1 MGTMKRLGLEVLE
14 DIFYDGPAT
23 RIVLWERNP
32 VCSWEMFKRLLGKLT
47 VDGVVERKLATPPRT
62 DPAFDTFDLT
72 AEGREI
78 VADLVSDFEE

>member
-23 RIVLWERNP
+23 RKQLWERNS

-47 VDGVVERKLATPPRT
+47 VDGVVERQLANPPGT
-62 DPAFDTFDLT
+62 DPAVDTWDLT
-72 AEGREI
+72 DSGRELI
-78 VADLVSDFEE
+78 AELVSDIEV